1 MACLKAEWSICIR
14 VDCTNRYTN
23 IYQKYITKSKSMSN
37 TQTYATGMQ
46 SPTVNGIEIFPF
58 NCTEPFLTLFNIV
71 FATRDRVR
79 FISFVASIGIINTQ
93 HKTEL
98 FVIELHVNSS
108 FLLRSWNKNGGERP
122 TSPYLPNNH
131 AECRVHY
138 VSQLSRYRALS
149 RTTHL

>member
-1 MACLKAEWSICIR
+1 
-14 VDCTNRYTN
+14 
-23 IYQKYITKSKSMSN
+23 
-37 TQTYATGMQ
+37 MQ

-58 NCTEPFLTLFNIV
+58 NCTEPLLTLFNIV

-98 FVIELHVNSS
+98 FVIELHVDSS
-108 FLLRSWNKNGGERP
+108 FLLPSWNKNGGERP
-122 TSPYLPNNH
+122 TWPYLPNNH

-149 RTTHL
+149 RTTHLWFGNNGVQGIPKSVARYLWGSEMYCMFKSRVNINLKLA